1 MRILYVNATL
11 DAVWG
16 GGAAERTRRLSAA
29 LARLGHRVTLL
40 TTDLG
45 LGTSQ
50 RWEVEGVDVVALR
63 CLNKRYAVPEMPLAR
78 LRQMIRDQDLVHLT
92 GHWTPLNALTYLLT
106 RLERKPYAVNPA
118 GALPRFGRSQILKAI
133 YNALVGRAI
142 IANADIPIAI
152 TFAEL
157 PQFLEYGVPADRISI
172 IPNGVDAGSFDVI
185 DARPF
190 RVRHGLG
197 DLPLILFMGRLNPIK
212 GPDLLLDAFVKIADR
227 FPSYLLVFAGP
238 NEGMEAG
245 LRDVARAHGLEN
257 RVRFVGHVAGDEKIA
272 AYRAATFLAIPSRKE
287 AMSIV
292 VLEGGA
298 AGIPALITDQC
309 GFDAVEQVG
318 GGRVVKAEVSAI
330 ADGLAAMLD
339 DADKLPE
346 AGRKLCNLVRRDYTW
361 DAAAMHL
368 LAAFANVLH
377 KSGPSEG

>member
-63 CLNKRYAVPEMPLAR
+63 CLNKRFAVPEMPLAR
-78 LRQMIRDQDLVHLT
+78 LRQLIRDQDIVHLT
-92 GHWTPLNALTYLLT
+92 GHWTPLNALIYLLT

-133 YNALVGRAI
+133 YNALVGRAM

-152 TFAEL
+152 TPAEV
-157 PQFLEYGVPADRISI
+157 PQFIDYGVPADRISI
-172 IPNGVDAGSFDVI
+172 IPNGVDAGAFDVV
-185 DARPF
+185 DTLPF
-190 RVRHGLG
+190 RMQHGLG

-212 GPDLLLDAFVKIADR
+212 GPDLLLDAFVQIAAR

-257 RVRFVGHVAGDEKIA
+257 RVRFVGHVSGDEKTA
-272 AYRAATFLAIPSRKE
+272 AYRSATLLAIPSRKE

-318 GGRVVKAEVSAI
+318 GGRVVKADASAI
-330 ADGLAAMLD
+330 ADGLAAMLN

-346 AGRKLCNLVRRDYTW
+346 AGRNLSSLVRRNYTW

-368 LAAFANVLH
+368 SAAFAELLH
-377 KSGPSEG
+377 ESAGSEG